1 MTPREATP
9 LNRTRW
15 AAIGAAIAITLGGG
29 SLIGVSASST
39 ESTFVPVEPGRIL
52 DTRSTTPIGADNA
65 YGTPLR
71 LKVAGA
77 DLTDGSRSAGIPTT
91 ATAVSGTITA
101 TATGGWGFVTA
112 YPCDSTTDTPPA
124 ASNVNFTGADQTVAN
139 SATIP
144 LSTDGYICLTAY
156 DTTHLLFDVSGYYT
170 PANTAAIDAYTKT
183 ETDALLDN
191 KADQDALDAVFESP
205 AFREAL
211 LDQAGG
217 LDLEFDLLGQPSFL
231 TLPEVQLNSQGNPV
245 MLAGYVPAGGTLLNL
260 RLQLITCSDRTCAG
274 DPAAITIAEEGAG
287 YATFALTSDDRPVV
301 AYLTADGSKVLR
313 CGDATCSSGNTT
325 IDLGDLDTQFQS
337 ISLDSNDLPVMSFV
351 NGSNNVYVATCT
363 TAECSAM
370 SVSLIATNGTY
381 FTSIEIGIDDHPMVA
396 YTDGDA
402 DRAVLAICND
412 PACST
417 SPVSVVGIDNSVSS
431 SAGIDVAVTS
441 DGRAGVAY
449 IDEDGVVVIAI
460 CDSPACGSFDDSLFG
475 MLKQRGD
482 SPSLVFDSNDLAVLA
497 LRAEYPNYKIID
509 ANADTVV
516 DHDEL
521 GDTSDLSSNFYLQ
534 IHRCLDVGCG
544 TVVGESRP
552 APRISLVGG
561 YVRSAITD
569 DDALFVTYPSYSLNQ
584 GLTISTG

>member
-1 MTPREATP
+1 MAPRKATP

-29 SLIGVSASST
+29 SLIGVSASGT

-112 YPCDSTTDTPPA
+112 YPCDSTNDTPPA
-124 ASNVNFTGADQTVAN
+124 ASNVNYTGANQTVAN

-170 PANTAAIDAYTKT
+170 PANTTVDAYTKT
-183 ETDALLDN
+183 ETDDLLDN

-217 LDLEFDLLGQPSFL
+217 LDLEFDLLGDPSFFI
-231 TLPEVQLNSQGNPV
+231 LPEVQVNSQGNPV
-245 MLAGYVPAGGTLLNL
+245 MLAGYVPSGSSVLNL
-260 RLQLITCSDRTCAG
+260 RLQLMTCTDRTCAEE
-274 DPAAITIAEEGAG
+274 PAAITIAEEGAG
-287 YATFALTSDDRPVV
+287 YAAFALTRDDRPVI
-301 AYLTADGSKVLR
+301 AYLTADGSKILR
-313 CGDATCSSGNTT
+313 CGDAACSSGNST
-325 IDLGDLDTQFQS
+325 IDLGDVGAQLQS
-337 ISLDSNDLPVMSFV
+337 IALDSNDLPVMSYV
-351 NGSNNVYVATCT
+351 NTSNNVYVATCT

-370 SVSLIATNGTY
+370 SAALVATDASDYSSVG
-381 FTSIEIGIDDHPMVA
+381 IGIDDHPMVA
-396 YTDGDA
+396 YTDDVT
-402 DRAVLAICND
+402 DRAVLVLCND
-412 PACST
+412 PSCSA
-417 SPVSVVGIDNSVSS
+417 SPVSEVVIDSSVTPDLGIDL
-431 SAGIDVAVTS
+431 AVTS

-449 IDEDGVVVIAI
+449 INEDGVVAVAV
-460 CDSPACGSFDDSLFG
+460 CDSPACGSVDNSLLG
-475 MLKQRGD
+475 MLKTHGD
-482 SPSLVFDSNDLAVLA
+482 SPTLVFDSNDLGVLA
-497 LRAEYPNYKIID
+497 VRAEYPNYRIV
-509 ANADTVV
+509 DTSTDGVV

-521 GDTSDLSSNFYLQ
+521 GDTSASASNFYMQ
-534 IHRCLDVGCG
+534 VHRCLNAGCG
-544 TVVGESRP
+544 AVVGESRP

-561 YVRSAITD
+561 YVRSAISD
-569 DDALFVTYPSYSLNQ
+569 DDAFFVTYPSFSLKQ